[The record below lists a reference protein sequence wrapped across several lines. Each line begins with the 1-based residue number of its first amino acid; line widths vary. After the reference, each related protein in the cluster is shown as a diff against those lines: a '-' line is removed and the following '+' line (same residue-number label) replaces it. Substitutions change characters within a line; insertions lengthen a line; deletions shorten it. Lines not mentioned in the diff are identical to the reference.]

1 MSNPK
6 EANFRIVRYEGQYR
20 VEVLDKPIG
29 WWYIVA
35 SKMTWEQA
43 VKWCYERFVSDG
55 FNEYGFNLKRL
66 GEMAKERGEKKL
78 TADEIKRIVN
88 IADNLLQDKNAKDKY
103 ISEEQYYEEVLKQ
116 YNNE

>member
-6 EANFRIVRYEGQYR
+6 EANFRIVRYNGEYR

-43 VKWCYERFVSDG
+43 LLCSRWNLYQSVSRLHQLSETIWKW
-55 FNEYGFNLKRL
+55 RL
-66 GEMAKERGEKKL
+66 H
-78 TADEIKRIVN
+78 N
-88 IADNLLQDKNAKDKY
+88 IDKHKH
-103 ISEEQYYEEVLKQ
+103 
-116 YNNE
+116 